1 MFVSRLGLLAA
12 LAAITSGS
20 VAHAWAKDLRITI
33 PRHSQLTPVQR
44 LNREGV
50 EAVRK
55 HEYDKAEAIFYKAYL
70 YDASDPFTLNNLG
83 YISELEGKLDRAQKF
98 YALASQ
104 QDCDA
109 VIDLSS
115 AKRLEGKPMTYA
127 LNNLKDVPMRV
138 NSLNVQ
144 AIELLGQDRNFEAEI
159 LLRQALALEPQ
170 NIFTLNNL
178 GVAEEATGDF
188 ESALKDY
195 DAVASQHS
203 SEPIVIALKPSSR
216 GKPISEM
223 AADSA
228 RGLRK
233 RLQNLNTA
241 EVQATMLTIHGVS
254 AVNRNDWSAA
264 KQDFLQAYSLNPNNA
279 FSLNNLGYISEKDG
293 DLESAKFYYSKAQ
306 QADDARARI
315 GLATQSSAEGRPLLA
330 VATDSDVK
338 IDSELEQYSRAQ
350 RQQTGPIELIPRN
363 SAAHPGST
371 PSQLPPA
378 PTSPNAVP
386 KVPNSH

>member
-20 VAHAWAKDLRITI
+20 FAPAWAKDLRITI

-178 GVAEEATGDF
+178 GVAEEATGD
-188 ESALKDY
+188 
-195 DAVASQHS
+195 
-203 SEPIVIALKPSSR
+203 SR
-216 GKPISEM
+216 V
-223 AADSA
+223 
-228 RGLRK
+228 R
-233 RLQNLNTA
+233 
-241 EVQATMLTIHGVS
+241 
-254 AVNRNDWSAA
+254 
-264 KQDFLQAYSLNPNNA
+264 
-279 FSLNNLGYISEKDG
+279 
-293 DLESAKFYYSKAQ
+293 
-306 QADDARARI
+306 
-315 GLATQSSAEGRPLLA
+315 
-330 VATDSDVK
+330 
-338 IDSELEQYSRAQ
+338 
-350 RQQTGPIELIPRN
+350 
-363 SAAHPGST
+363 
-371 PSQLPPA
+371 
-378 PTSPNAVP
+378 
-386 KVPNSH
+386 